1 MTVLQL
7 IETVV
12 SDIEKYMPT
21 WHLTHEYIIILLGTW
36 GLRKI
41 TRLTTVEAVL
51 YLDLRYVTASTVL
64 MLVIYSDANALTW
77 QSESFAASTVNK
89 I

>member
-51 YLDLRYVTASTVL
+51 YPDLRYVTASTVV
-64 MLVIYSDANALTW
+64 MLVISSDTNHLP
-77 QSESFAASTVNK
+77 
-89 I
+89 